1 MIVFQSDASGDVMMF
16 DEVAHRMMDIMG
28 KERTSRGVITVGQM
42 PECIARLRAA
52 IAEERAREKPRQDDE
67 EDEAGVAARV
77 GLAQRALPLVEL
89 LERSL
94 QRGKPVLWGL

>member
-28 KERTSRGVITVGQM
+28 KEHTPRGVITVGQM

-52 IAEERAREKPRQDDE
+52 IAEERARGKPRKDDE

-94 QRGKPVLWGL
+94 QRDKPVLWGL